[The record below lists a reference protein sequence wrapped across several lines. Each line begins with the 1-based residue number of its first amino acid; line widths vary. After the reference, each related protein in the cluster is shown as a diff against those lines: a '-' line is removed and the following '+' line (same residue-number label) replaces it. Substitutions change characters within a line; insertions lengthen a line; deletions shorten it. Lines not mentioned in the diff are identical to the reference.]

1 MNKPFTN
8 ALLVLFLLLTTV
20 LLLSCSQSTDVE
32 NPVFEPKISAT
43 PPLEVVGDSGIGSSE
58 LQISDTEE
66 EIALPLEDEVE
77 ESPSA
82 TPTIHLTPTPD
93 LRPLPEHWQQWP
105 VIPEISPNAIEIYWR
120 GIAMGNDP
128 QRFSKIG
135 DCQSIKEV
143 LLGIYDLP
151 NRYRLREGEDNL
163 QEIIDQFAG
172 SFNRD
177 GMAVKGGFNAATVL
191 SPIWADPEL
200 CKAGETPIECEFR
213 VHNPSIVIISLEVW
227 WEGRSPERYEQYMR
241 KIIETAI
248 SQGIVPILSTKA
260 DNVEG
265 NHNINYTTAKLAY
278 EYDIPLWNFWLAA
291 QSLPHQ
297 GIDPDRDGF
306 HITVAAWNERSYTAL
321 KSLEAVWHAAHSRP
335 LEVEPAEDEINTIVI
350 DPVLFPSTSL
360 ADYGISGQLFVETSL
375 TFNGNQTP
383 NGVYVF
389 DFDQG
394 LFDRILE
401 PGFEILTSHP
411 SYGMLVGNA
420 TEFGIYKDGTYLP
433 FTFTA
438 ELELDQAPLHLI
450 SENSFVEVLS
460 KASALDVN
468 LYTFNPMG
476 NVSLV
481 SQKTLDIDVS
491 TIANLSEAV
500 ILLKPADCTE
510 QKCEILFIDQYLTGQ
525 PEFSWA
531 DIGVASNLLMNQEG
545 TTLAYWKDVD
555 GSESLFLGDVSP
567 NLRENYIGLFGN
579 VFLDQA
585 WSHDGANLA
594 AIKMNRSDYYGRAT
608 PLLHFIVNGQTF
620 SVATLPEMEGLN
632 PQIVWSPDDLT
643 IASSATNLGSDNSAK
658 IVIRLYNVDTR
669 QVEYVQEAN
678 TLQSDLFIAITNMVW
693 LP

>member
-1 MNKPFTN
+1 MNKPSMHI
-8 ALLVLFLLLTTV
+8 LLAFILLLTTM
-20 LLLSCSQSTDVE
+20 LLISCSQSADIE
-32 NPVFEPKISAT
+32 NPGLESMTSAT
-43 PPLEVVGDSGIGSSE
+43 PSLEVAGENAVVPTERPNSDVDEQSNVTLDDEAVE
-58 LQISDTEE
+58 LPT
-66 EIALPLEDEVE
+66 
-77 ESPSA
+77 A
-82 TPTIHLTPTPD
+82 TPILHLTATPD
-93 LRPLPEHWQQWP
+93 LRPLPEQWQQWP

-151 NRYRLREGEDNL
+151 NRYRLREGDDNL

-177 GMAVKGGFNAATVL
+177 GMAVQGGFNAATVL
-191 SPIWADPEL
+191 SPIWGNPKL

-248 SQGIVPILSTKA
+248 SQGILPILSTKA

-265 NHNINYTTAKLAY
+265 DHNINYTTAKLAY

-321 KSLEAVWHAAHSRP
+321 KSLEAVWLATHSHP
-335 LEVEPAEDEINTIVI
+335 LEVEPAEDELNTIVI

-360 ADYGISGQLFVETSL
+360 ADYGISGQLFIETSL
-375 TFNGNQTP
+375 TLNGNQTP

-394 LFDRILE
+394 LFERILE
-401 PGFEILTSHP
+401 PGFEILTSNP
-411 SYGMLVGNA
+411 DYGMLVGNA
-420 TEFGIYKDGTYLP
+420 SEFGIYKDGAYLP
-433 FTFTA
+433 FTSAA
-438 ELELDQAPLHLI
+438 EVEYDQATLKLI
-450 SENSFVEVLS
+450 ADNSFVEVLS
-460 KASALDVN
+460 TASALEIN
-468 LYTFNPMG
+468 LYTFDTMG
-476 NVSLV
+476 NISLT
-481 SQKTLDIDVS
+481 SQKTLDIDTS
-491 TIANLSEAV
+491 TVADLNEAV
-500 ILLKPADCTE
+500 ILVKSADCTE
-510 QKCEILFIDQYLTGQ
+510 QKCEIHFIDQYLTDQ
-525 PEFSWA
+525 PEISRA
-531 DIGVASNLLMNQEG
+531 DIGIASNLLMNQKG
-545 TTLAYWKDVD
+545 TALAFWEDVD
-555 GSESLFLGDVSP
+555 GSESLILGDINP
-567 NLRENYIGLFGN
+567 NLRDNYIGLFGN
-579 VFLDQA
+579 VYLAQA
-585 WSHDGANLA
+585 WSHDGTNLA
-594 AIKMNRSDYYGRAT
+594 AIKMSRSDYYGRAT
-608 PLLHFIVNGQTF
+608 SLLHFIVNRQSS

-643 IASSATNLGSDNSAK
+643 IATTATVLGSDNSAK
-658 IVIRLYNVDTR
+658 IVIRLYHIETQ
-669 QVEYVQEAN
+669 QVSFVLEAN
-678 TLQSDLFIAITNMVW
+678 NLQSDVFIAITKMVW